1 MLQIFLAASLS
12 LVDVDE
18 AEQLLQM
25 MTRTSCRPE
34 QLRCRQR
41 LEAIRAVETSA
52 VPVADC
58 WATAQYQH
66 CRDGFGVA
74 AVSGGAPWV
83 GGSRRSEVIDLLL
96 RHGAAGAGGQ
106 VV

>member
-1 MLQIFLAASLS
+1 M
-12 LVDVDE
+12 
-18 AEQLLQM
+18 
-25 MTRTSCRPE
+25 
-34 QLRCRQR
+34 
-41 LEAIRAVETSA
+41 EAIRAVETSA